1 MREYFLLDPDVIFLN
16 HGSFGACP
24 AEVFEVYQEWQR
36 ELERQPVEFL
46 GRRADGLLAEAR
58 QALATY
64 LNAPLDDLVYIT
76 NATVGVNIVARSLA
90 KMLKPGD
97 EILTTNHEY
106 GACDNAW
113 EFVCKSTG
121 ARYIHNYIG
130 FPLAEPETLIEDLWA
145 GVTERTKVIY
155 ISHITSPTA
164 VIFPIAEIC
173 KRARAEGI
181 LTVIDGAHAPG
192 QIPLNML
199 AIGADFYTGNCHKWL
214 CAPKGSAFLY
224 ARPEH
229 HAMLDAH
236 TISWGY
242 STDTFFLEFAPQSLL
257 VRYNQYQ
264 GTRDIAAYLSVP
276 AAIDFQRKFNWDTVR
291 EECHLLAHET
301 QMRLADLT
309 GLAPIVDPSYFGQ
322 MVAAP
327 LPDCDPNE
335 LKRRLYDEYRIE
347 IPLIT
352 WEGSYYVR
360 ASFQAYNTRA
370 DADAL
375 LTALGKLLNL

>member
-1 MREYFLLDPDVIFLN
+1 MREYFLLDPNVIFLN

-46 GRRADGLLAEAR
+46 GRRADGLLTEAR
-58 QALATY
+58 QSLGDY
-64 LNAPLDDLVYIT
+64 LNVPPDDLVYIT
-76 NATVGVNIVARSLA
+76 NATAGINIVARSLA

-106 GACDNAW
+106 GACNNTWD
-113 EFVCKSTG
+113 FICKSTG
-121 ARYIHNYIG
+121 ARYIHNHIAL
-130 FPLAEPETLIEDLWA
+130 PLSEPESLIDDLWA

-164 VIFPIAEIC
+164 LIFPIAEIC

-192 QIPLNML
+192 QIPLNL
-199 AIGADFYTGNCHKWL
+199 TAIGADFYTGNCHKWL
-214 CAPKGSAFLY
+214 CAPKGAAFLY

-242 STDTFFLEFAPQSLL
+242 SEDTFFLEFDANSQL
-257 VRYNQYQ
+257 VRRHQYQ

-276 AAIDFQRKFNWDTVR
+276 AAIDFQRKFNWDRVR

-301 QMRLADLT
+301 QNRLVELT
-309 GLAPIVDPSYFGQ
+309 GLAPIVEPSYFGQ
-322 MVAAP
+322 MVAAA
-327 LPDCDPNE
+327 LPDCDPGE
-335 LKRRLYDEYRIE
+335 LKRRLYDDYRVEVPI
-347 IPLIT
+347 IT
-352 WEGSYYVR
+352 WENHHYVR
-360 ASFQAYNTRA
+360 VSFQGYNTSE

-375 LTALGKLLNL
+375 VNALGKLLTL